1 MPSDTVSRSEPI
13 LLGLQ
18 NFKLRK
24 MSSIFYLV
32 STFWITLASSQT
44 VTTST
49 SSSSALIQ
57 IVQQLANQTNALEAR
72 LNQEF
77 RTQLTLLQEVQSK
90 NDQVQFLH
98 GDIAVLNQTL
108 QKERGEKD
116 VLEKRLETLENKLIT
131 LEATTTEC
139 KGNTYV

>member
-1 MPSDTVSRSEPI
+1 MSAI
-13 LLGLQ
+13 L
-18 NFKLRK
+18 
-24 MSSIFYLV
+24 YLV

-49 SSSSALIQ
+49 SSSALIQ

-98 GDIAVLNQTL
+98 GDIAALNQTL

-116 VLEKRLETLENKLIT
+116 VREKRLETLENKLKT

-139 KGNTYV
+139 KGNT